1 MKKVKGIGQWK
12 GKDVP
17 GMYQKGGST
26 PKEIADS
33 LKNIHS
39 INTIGNAH
47 LTPDS
52 IKQKFD
58 GMEKMPLTKEEA
70 IRRMIG
76 KMAAEMNDR
85 AKYDLKRRKK

>member
-1 MKKVKGIGQWK
+1 MKKVKGIGRWK

-17 GMYQKGGST
+17 GMYQKGGT

-47 LTPDS
+47 LVPDS

-58 GMEKMPLTKEEA
+58 GMNKLLPINKEEA
-70 IRRMIG
+70 
-76 KMAAEMNDR
+76 
-85 AKYDLKRRKK
+85 KKLIQKFKKK

>member
-1 MKKVKGIGQWK
+1 MKKVKGIGRWK

-17 GMYQKGGST
+17 GMYQKGGT

-47 LTPDS
+47 LVPDS

-58 GMEKMPLTKEEA
+58 GMEKMPITKEQA
-70 IRRMIG
+70 IKRMTQ
-76 KMAAEMNDR
+76 KMAAQMN
-85 AKYDLKRRKK
+85 AKAKHDLKRRRR